1 MYYRCWLWSL
11 SLALSWWSIVGC
23 HSPSGQHPKSAIR
36 APSDTRPVVRP
47 AAAAKADPDQTQRL
61 ARAHAHFAASV
72 IHDMNGEAAEA
83 LEDLYQAAMEDPQDE
98 SLILET
104 SRRLLTSRHP
114 DNNLERALQLLTLA
128 TQQPNASGALF
139 ARLGVVYTQQG
150 KFDQAAAA
158 DQAAIKRSP
167 DLLIGYQNLFLNYLQ
182 SKKEVEALKVLDD
195 AAKQPNASPEFL
207 IGLSELYRS
216 YGLQYPAQYDK
227 IKPKTLAA
235 LNQAA
240 KLGPLAPSLR
250 LRLAAGF
257 NAMGDSNQAAQ
268 TYLDLLKQLPN
279 LPFVRESVRAE
290 LAEIYANNSDRKR
303 AIEQLEAILHDEP
316 SNPRVNFFLGRLYH
330 LEKKLPEAVQYF
342 NKTILLDPDFTPA
355 YYELALLQIDQNQP
369 DDALSTLEKAR
380 KKFPQTVANELYTGL
395 AYNRKKEYRE
405 AIRHF
410 TEAEIMTRA
419 SEKPEEDG
427 GSTKAAIYFQ
437 LGAAYERVGDYAQ
450 AEQYFQRCLRIDPNA
465 AEVQN
470 YLGYMWAEHDMNL
483 EQARDL
489 IEKAV
494 KSEPK
499 NAAFLDSLGWVLF
512 KLKQPKEALEYVLQA
527 VDLSKDEPDA
537 TLYDHLGDIYQ
548 TLNQPEKAR
557 EAWTRSLALE
567 PSDPIR
573 KKLESSQNQ

>member
-1 MYYRCWLWSL
+1 
-11 SLALSWWSIVGC
+11 
-23 HSPSGQHPKSAIR
+23 
-36 APSDTRPVVRP
+36 
-47 AAAAKADPDQTQRL
+47 
-61 ARAHAHFAASV
+61 
-72 IHDMNGEAAEA
+72 MNGEAAEA
-83 LEDLYQAAMEDPQDE
+83 VEDLFQAAMADPQDE
-98 SLILET
+98 WLVLEA

-114 DNNLERALQLLTLA
+114 DNNLDRALQLLSLA
-128 TQQPNASGALF
+128 TQQTNASGALY

-150 KFDQAAAA
+150 RFDLAAAA
-158 DQAAIKRSP
+158 DRMAIKRSP
-167 DLLIGYQNLFLNYLQ
+167 VLLIGYQNLFLNFLQ
-182 SKKEVEALKVLDD
+182 SKKEVEALKVLDE
-195 AAKQPNASPEFL
+195 AAKVPNAGAEFL

-227 IKPKTLAA
+227 IKPNTLAI

-240 KLGPLAPSLR
+240 KLGPSTPSLR

-257 NAMGDSNQAAQ
+257 NAMGDSSQAAQ

-279 LPFVRESVRAE
+279 LPFIRESVHAE

-303 AIEQLEAILHDEP
+303 AIEQLQAILHDEP

-330 LEKKLPEAVQYF
+330 LEKDAPEAAQYF
-342 NKTILLDPDFTPA
+342 DKTILLDPDFAPA

-369 DDALSTLEKAR
+369 DDALGTLEKAR

-395 AYNRKKEYRE
+395 AYSRKKDYRE

-427 GSTKAAIYFQ
+427 ESTKEAIYFQ
-437 LGAAYERVGDYAQ
+437 LGAAYERLGDYAQ
-450 AEQYFQRCLRIDPNA
+450 AEQYFQKCLQINPNA

-470 YLGYMWAEHDMNL
+470 YLGYMWAEHDLNL

-512 KLKQPKEALEYVLQA
+512 KLKQPKEGLDYILQA
-527 VDLSKDEPDA
+527 VDLSEYEPDA
-537 TLYDHLGDIYQ
+537 AIYDHLGDIYQ
-548 TLNQPEKAR
+548 ALNQLGKAR
-557 EAWTRSLALE
+557 DAWTKSLAIE
-567 PSDPIR
+567 PSDTIR
-573 KKLESSQNQ
+573 KKLENSQK